1 MSNKKIG
8 FYFEDQLPNIST
20 PLLDD
25 FSFFYVKNEKSF
37 NNEIVNIP
45 KLFLYIKNIN
55 NFSSSLCCAIDSA
68 PLHTSSPRP
77 NCSASERRWTN

>member
-25 FSFFYVKNEKSF
+25 FSFFMLKMK
-37 NNEIVNIP
+37 EIKRFQKKAN
-45 KLFLYIKNIN
+45 Y
-55 NFSSSLCCAIDSA
+55 
-68 PLHTSSPRP
+68 
-77 NCSASERRWTN
+77 